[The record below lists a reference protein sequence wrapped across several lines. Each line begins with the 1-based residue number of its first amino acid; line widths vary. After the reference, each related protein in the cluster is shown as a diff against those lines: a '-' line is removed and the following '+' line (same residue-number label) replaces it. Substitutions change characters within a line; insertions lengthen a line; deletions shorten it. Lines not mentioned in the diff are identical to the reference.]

1 MRARFALGSLA
12 IVLATVVLTACV
24 TPVTPV
30 KRTRRGERRPGAEI
44 PRGLKCRC
52 QRSIFTDVSTD
63 PTEATRQPRTL
74 IGPAIACSMTRLS
87 TVDEQR
93 ARLARRVSQF
103 AVSGASG
110 FTLVELLVT
119 IVILG
124 VLSGVV
130 IFAVGGMQ
138 SQSRTSACAADRT
151 ALETAMESYRA
162 INGAY
167 GTEAQL
173 VAAGQLR
180 SESTMYDIALGS
192 NGDFTLLPVGPCAGD
207 ELVAAASDPSAAHVS
222 PPSTP
227 TSTAPPSTTTTT
239 APPATTTTTRA
250 LRAATLASACTDP
263 SHWPNQRAWQIK
275 NPNRVAV
282 LFTLDAANATNHAGH
297 HVEGDASPGTTT
309 WYLPAADHG
318 KNTVI
323 LDATGRQ
330 QSKNSTNRRC

>member
-1 MRARFALGSLA
+1 
-12 IVLATVVLTACV
+12 
-24 TPVTPV
+24 
-30 KRTRRGERRPGAEI
+30 
-44 PRGLKCRC
+44 
-52 QRSIFTDVSTD
+52 
-63 PTEATRQPRTL
+63 
-74 IGPAIACSMTRLS
+74 MTRLS

-239 APPATTTTTRA
+239 APPATTTTTRCAPGSDPGECVHGSFA
-250 LRAATLASACTDP
+250 LAERAGLADQEPESRGSALHARRGQRDEPCGPSRRRRRQPRDHDLVSPRRRPRQEHCDPRRHRAPTVEEQHQPTLLT
-263 SHWPNQRAWQIK
+263 
-275 NPNRVAV
+275 
-282 LFTLDAANATNHAGH
+282 
-297 HVEGDASPGTTT
+297 
-309 WYLPAADHG
+309 ADHRSMS
-318 KNTVI
+318 
-323 LDATGRQ
+323 TGVPSGSSVASWVTPALLMRMQ
-330 QSKNSTNRRC
+330 PWLTS